1 MCTIKKK
8 KNIYIT
14 HMLRSILIYYIKS
27 VGESR
32 NIYIY
37 IYCNITTTSYI
48 KKQLFIIISIGFEQ
62 GGELLRIV
70 G

>member
-1 MCTIKKK
+1 
-8 KNIYIT
+8 
-14 HMLRSILIYYIKS
+14 MLRSILIYYIKS

-37 IYCNITTTSYI
+37 IYCNITTTNYI

-62 GGELLRIV
+62 GGELLRMV